1 MKRILAILL
10 AAMMLF
16 SLVACDTGDNP
27 DNPNKDSPGTSQND
41 NQGDTQGGTENQ
53 GGENQNVK
61 IDLIDIP
68 NSAIL
73 AYKNGK
79 TELQGDEA
87 TVMISKVP
95 TEIRK
100 GVGEIVENKC
110 TLKTNAGGTQY
121 VFDVHFSVP
130 NTSVASAYKALCD
143 YYKTL
148 DGSVKSEEASAL
160 GMTFSWGEMYRCF
173 YTESYY
179 DPNTGGI
186 VVGFYINVT
195 AEDDVAAA
203 NASLVA
209 AGFGG
214 FTFPTDLTDSDV
226 TLYDNE
232 GAKVT
237 YVSVANE
244 KYTEILQNL
253 FGTTGM
259 TAKHTSTGA
268 TISSLD
274 EVKSSDTKGNY
285 IKHSFVLTNGTAE
298 FQIFVTYYE
307 NEYKDLMYSKTYA
320 AQTLEISVRKL

>member
-1 MKRILAILL
+1 MMKKILAILIAGL
-10 AAMMLF
+10 MML
-16 SLVACDTGDNP
+16 SMVACDLGNTENPNGDN
-27 DNPNKDSPGTSQND
+27 PGTSQND

-53 GGENQNVK
+53 DGENQNVK

-79 TELQGDEA
+79 TEIQGDEA
-87 TVMISKVP
+87 TVMISKIP

-148 DGSVKSEEASAL
+148 DGSVKSEDASTL
-160 GMTFSWGEMYRCF
+160 EMTFSWGEMYKCF
-173 YTESYY
+173 YIESNY

-186 VVGFYINVT
+186 TVGFYINVT

-214 FTFPTDLTDSDV
+214 FKFPTDLTDSDV
-226 TLYDNE
+226 TVYDNE

-268 TISSLD
+268 TLSSLD
-274 EVKSSDTKGNY
+274 EVKSSDTKENY
-285 IKHSFVLTNGTAE
+285 VKHSFVLTNGR
-298 FQIFVTYYE
+298 QVQ
-307 NEYKDLMYSKTYA
+307 DLQVIKTY
-320 AQTLEISVRKL
+320 LLY